1 MLHGIMV
8 REQFNK
14 NPFLVKDSLYRNNV
28 FFNSSISLNTK
39 LLMNIVIET
48 ETII

>member
-28 FFNSSISLNTK
+28 FNSSISLYTK